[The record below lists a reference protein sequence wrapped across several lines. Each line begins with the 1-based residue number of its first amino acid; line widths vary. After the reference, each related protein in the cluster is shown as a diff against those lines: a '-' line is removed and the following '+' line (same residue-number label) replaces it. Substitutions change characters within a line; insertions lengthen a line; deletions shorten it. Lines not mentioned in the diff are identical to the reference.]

1 MGLDGDPDLNIVFY
15 GSLGVKNSSAEY
27 GDMGEKGDLRM
38 MIWQTKLR
46 KENPMHA
53 DTHKPVN
60 V

>member
-1 MGLDGDPDLNIVFY
+1 
-15 GSLGVKNSSAEY
+15 VKNSSAVY
-27 GDMGEKGDLRM
+27 GKMGEKGDLRM

-53 DTHKPVN
+53 DTHKPVK